1 MTVRKS
7 ILKQGRARLGC
18 EMITDDDH
26 ESVTKMET
34 SAKQNVLAYSS
45 VSSEIR
51 SRLAASSFP
60 LLSAR

>member
-7 ILKQGRARLGC
+7 ILKQGRARLGR

-26 ESVTKMET
+26 ECDKDGDFCKAERS
-34 SAKQNVLAYSS
+34 SYSS

-60 LLSAR
+60 LLSAQ